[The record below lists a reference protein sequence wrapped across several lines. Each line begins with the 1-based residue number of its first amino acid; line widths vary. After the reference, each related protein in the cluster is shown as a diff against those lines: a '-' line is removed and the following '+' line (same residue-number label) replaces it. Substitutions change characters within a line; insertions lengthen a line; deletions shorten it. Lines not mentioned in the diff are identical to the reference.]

1 MRRAAVSLRWKIALT
16 VTAVCCAVAAVLGV
30 LVHNAV
36 ARQTVGQVRKEA
48 RADLD
53 TALDL
58 FEYGTSRE
66 GINSVL
72 DPPELPDE
80 LQKLARDGKSGSMV
94 GRYHGQPVMWAAAP
108 AGDQVMAVWS
118 PYGSTRRSL
127 EKLDTAILG
136 SAVLAATAV
145 ALAGLFLAQRISRRL
160 GTTAAVARRITAGD
174 LDARVGDAAGR
185 GPGGGPAG
193 RDEVAAVAAALDSVA
208 GSLQSR
214 LHAEQRFTADVAH
227 ELRTPLTG
235 ILASAELLPEGRPKE
250 MINDRLRA
258 LHRLT
263 EDLLEISRLDS
274 GSEHA
279 DLAAYELGAL
289 VERSVRATG
298 LDTDVRIATGT
309 GTGSSATTGPSS
321 PMATG
326 AGPDA
331 PPRADGEARTG
342 SSAAAHP
349 DTRPEKST
357 GPRKETPTGA
367 PPGADTRPPTGAAA
381 RPPAHPRPPQ
391 GMPSGTPADRAAEI
405 PAAIPDAIVI
415 ETDRRRLDRIIANL
429 VINAH
434 RHGGPPVTVT
444 VDVSPS
450 GNPTIEVR
458 DHGPGYPDE
467 LLHHG
472 PQRFRTD
479 APGRGK
485 GHGLGLTI
493 AVGQAAVL
501 GIDLRFSNAPDG
513 GARTLLR
520 LPNRPPST
528 ND

>member
-1 MRRAAVSLRWKIALT
+1 MRRPAVSLRWKIALT

-58 FEYGTSRE
+58 YEYGTSRE

-72 DPPELPDE
+72 DPPELPGPLD
-80 LQKLARDGKSGSMV
+80 KLARHGERGSMV
-94 GRYHGQPVMWAAAP
+94 GTYHGRPVMWAAAP

-118 PYGSTRRSL
+118 PYGNTRRSL
-127 EKLDTAILG
+127 EMLDTAILG

-145 ALAGLFLAQRISRRL
+145 ALAGLFLAHRISRRL
-160 GTTAAVARRITAGD
+160 STTAAVARRITAGD
-174 LDARVGDAAGR
+174 LDARVGDTAGPR
-185 GPGGGPAG
+185 ARGGPAG
-193 RDEVAAVAAALDSVA
+193 QDEVGAVAAAMDSMA

-214 LHAEQRFTADVAH
+214 LQAEQRFTADVAH

-235 ILASAELLPEGRPKE
+235 ILASADLLPEGRPKE

-274 GSEHA
+274 GAEHA

-298 LDTDVRIATGT
+298 LDTEVRIA
-309 GTGSSATTGPSS
+309 A
-321 PMATG
+321 
-326 AGPDA
+326 
-331 PPRADGEARTG
+331 
-342 SSAAAHP
+342 
-349 DTRPEKST
+349 
-357 GPRKETPTGA
+357 ETVV
-367 PPGADTRPPTGAAA
+367 D
-381 RPPAHPRPPQ
+381 
-391 GMPSGTPADRAAEI
+391 
-405 PAAIPDAIVI
+405 
-415 ETDRRRLDRIIANL
+415 TDRRRLDRILANL

-434 RHGGPPVTVT
+434 RHGRPPVVVT
-444 VDVSPS
+444 VDAPS
-450 GNPTIEVR
+450 GGPPTIEVR
-458 DHGPGYPDE
+458 DHGPGYPDD

-501 GIDLRFSNAPDG
+501 GIDLSFTNAPDG
-513 GARTLLR
+513 GAHAILR
-520 LPNRPPST
+520 LPTHPPSELP
-528 ND
+528 DFERDPEPKS